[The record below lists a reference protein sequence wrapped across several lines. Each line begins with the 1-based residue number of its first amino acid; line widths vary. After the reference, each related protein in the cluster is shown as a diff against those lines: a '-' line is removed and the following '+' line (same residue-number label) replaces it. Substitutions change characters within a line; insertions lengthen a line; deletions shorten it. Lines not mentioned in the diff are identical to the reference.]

1 MTQTSTSSRYPL
13 YGVVILL
20 VMVLAV
26 AFLWPENDA
35 PSPVVVSAPATVV
48 PEPIAEP
55 VMAPQTEEVMI
66 EEEFT
71 VATPI
76 SEANV
81 EDLGVEEVFIE
92 PEIVAEPAILDVSD
106 QAIKQAL
113 ITTLRSPVLS
123 TLVVN
128 ESIIANMVATVVNTA
143 DGKLPENVSMLT
155 APKNKFSCL
164 PKATINLSP
173 QNRSRVIMY
182 MHRHLP
188 LSRRIHYCVY

>member
-1 MTQTSTSSRYPL
+1 MTQTPTSSHYPL

-113 ITTLRSPVLS
+113 ITTLR
-123 TLVVN
+123 
-128 ESIIANMVATVVNTA
+128 
-143 DGKLPENVSMLT
+143 
-155 APKNKFSCL
+155 
-164 PKATINLSP
+164 
-173 QNRSRVIMY
+173 
-182 MHRHLP
+182 
-188 LSRRIHYCVY
+188 